1 MENHISREAAL
12 ELLKRY
18 NKVLSIADIILRK

>member
-1 MENHISREAAL
+1 MENHISREADL